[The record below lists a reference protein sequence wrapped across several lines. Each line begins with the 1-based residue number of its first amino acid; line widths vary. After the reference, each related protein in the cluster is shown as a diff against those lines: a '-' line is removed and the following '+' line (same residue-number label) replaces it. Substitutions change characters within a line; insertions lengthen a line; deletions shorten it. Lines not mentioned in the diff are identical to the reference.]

1 MKKKAENKAEN
12 KYFEHESFSD
22 PESVRKILEFELNE
36 THYRKEKHIYEIAP
50 CPIIKKEFLDILF
63 LKYNLLKK
71 RFLNGDSDSPC
82 HREVAKLIAKHNVRL
97 ISVALKKFHNREDY
111 LGSAY
116 LTLLKC
122 IERFDFNKG
131 ISFTT
136 YASRAL
142 FLNEFRYAKE
152 SWAIADEHAI
162 ANLSVFEAIEDSLV
176 LKENQAIAHEAL
188 NVLSDKERL
197 IITKYFGLDTEKTG
211 LNEIGREIG
220 VSKERVRQLKA
231 RAIRKMRRSMEHIL
245 AKVS

>member
-1 MKKKAENKAEN
+1 MKARAEDS
-12 KYFEHESFSD
+12 YFQHDCFSD
-22 PESVRKILEFELNE
+22 AESVKNILDFELNE
-36 THYRKEKHIYEIAP
+36 THYRKEKKNYEITP
-50 CPIIKKEFLDILF
+50 CPIIKKEFLDIMF

-71 RFLNGDSDSPC
+71 MYLEGDSDIPY
-82 HREVAKLIAKHNVRL
+82 HKEVAKIIAQHNLRL
-97 ISVALKKFHNREDY
+97 ISVALKNFQNRDDF

-116 LTLLKC
+116 LTLLRC
-122 IERFDFNKG
+122 IDRYDFNKG

-142 FLNEFRYAKE
+142 YLNELRDSKGK
-152 SWAIADEHAI
+152 WTIADEHAV
-162 ANLSVFEAIEDSLV
+162 ANISVFESQEDNLV
-176 LKENQAIAHEAL
+176 FKENQAIAHEAL

-211 LNEIGREIG
+211 LLEIGKEIG

-231 RAIRKMRRSMEHIL
+231 RAIRKMRRSMGHVL